1 MDGEFAAGF
10 VPDPATSHR
19 VFRTSKSQTWNKRRC
34 VEHPA
39 NTPSPAHPY
48 LLLHTLFPNCLPQP
62 IQIRCPQRPVIQ
74 SISCSS
80 GLAPRSF
87 FHDQGGYSRQ
97 SHCHTMLL
105 RSHTYPV
112 FHRRTDVH
120 FLQIHYPIS

>member
-1 MDGEFAAGF
+1 MDGEFAPVSSPSGN
-10 VPDPATSHR
+10 VPKGIAISLSPDMEQKAVCRTPSQHPLTRSSLSPTSHSLSQLPPTTHSDTLPPAPCHT
-19 VFRTSKSQTWNKRRC
+19 VHILLFRSR
-34 VEHPA
+34 
-39 NTPSPAHPY
+39 
-48 LLLHTLFPNCLPQP
+48 
-62 IQIRCPQRPVIQ
+62 
-74 SISCSS
+74 
-80 GLAPRSF
+80 PRSF